1 MSNACPI
8 WGDEMQAEA
17 TETQTSS
24 DAPGAVTRYGKAR
37 FLTLAD
43 LDQRTGAYRETVK
56 LIAEMEVD
64 LGGADELSSG
74 ERQLVQRAG
83 VLGAVLSDI
92 ETRWIGGEPID
103 VAAYCTTVNAQRRVL
118 ETIGLRRRA
127 RDVTPSLQAYL
138 RDKAAP
144 APEASS

>member
-1 MSNACPI
+1 
-8 WGDEMQAEA
+8 MQAEA

-43 LDQRTGAYRETVK
+43 LDQRTAAYRETVK

-64 LGGADELSSG
+64 LGGADQLSSG

-92 ETRWIGGEPID
+92 ETRWISGNSTLVPSKVI
-103 VAAYCTTVNAQRRVL
+103 CTWPATR
-118 ETIGLRRRA
+118 
-127 RDVTPSLQAYL
+127 SLMEGPPP
-138 RDKAAP
+138 R
-144 APEASS
+144 